1 MTQGCALK
9 LSSATAGIVATAD
22 RALVICADMAF
33 PGLRYSKLA
42 LLMFGAGLVLGL
54 VVVSVRLPGLAR
66 IASLAMAL
74 GIAAL
79 PVALIADWWHKT
91 PAAPAKQHRK
101 KASGKR
107 RAATPRRSARR
118 RR

>member
-1 MTQGCALK
+1 
-9 LSSATAGIVATAD
+9 
-22 RALVICADMAF
+22 MAF
-33 PGLRYSKLA
+33 PGWRYSKLA
-42 LLMFGAGLVLGL
+42 LLVFGAGLVLGL

-66 IASLAMAL
+66 VASLAMAL

-79 PVALIADWWHKT
+79 PVALIADWRRKT
-91 PAAPAKQHRK
+91 PAAPVKRRG
-101 KASGKR
+101 KAVSGKR